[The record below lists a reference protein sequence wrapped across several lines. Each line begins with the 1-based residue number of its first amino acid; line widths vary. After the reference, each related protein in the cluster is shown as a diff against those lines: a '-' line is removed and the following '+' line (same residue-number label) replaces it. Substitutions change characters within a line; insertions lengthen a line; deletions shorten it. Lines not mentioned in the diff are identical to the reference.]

1 MIVSFD
7 TNVLV
12 YATAP
17 ESVAKGRRAR
27 DVIARGLRA
36 GESVLLLQTL
46 AEFANVAI
54 RKAGIPVD
62 DVHRAI
68 DAWRAVLPV
77 RAAEAADLA
86 AALGAVTAHR
96 MAFRDALLWAAA
108 RRVGVRYLLT
118 EDLQDGF
125 ELDGVRFVDPFV
137 AGNDGLID
145 EILPRS

>member
-7 TNVLV
+7 TNLLV

-17 ESVAKGRRAR
+17 ASVAKGGRAR
-27 DVIARGLRA
+27 EVIGRGMRA
-36 GESVLLLQTL
+36 GDSVLLLQTL

-54 RKAGIPVD
+54 RKARIPVD
-62 DVHRAI
+62 DVHTAI

-86 AALGAVTAHR
+86 AALGAVRAHR
-96 MAFRDALLWAAA
+96 LAFWDALLWAAA

-125 ELDGVRFVDPFV
+125 ELEGVRFVNPF
-137 AGNDGLID
+137 AIANDGLID

>member
-17 ESVAKGRRAR
+17 ASVAKAARAR
-27 DVIARGLRA
+27 DVLARGMRA

-46 AEFANVAI
+46 AEFANVAV

-62 DVHRAI
+62 DVRAAI

-77 RAAEAADLA
+77 RPAEEADLP
-86 AALGAVTAHR
+86 AALDAVKAHR
-96 MAFRDALLWAAA
+96 LAFRDAVLWAAA
-108 RRVGVRYLLT
+108 RRVGVRSLLT
-118 EDLQDGF
+118 EDFQDGF
-125 ELDGVRFVDPFV
+125 VLDGVRFVNPFMP
-137 AGNDGLID
+137 ANDRLID
-145 EILPRS
+145 EILPQS

>member
-7 TNVLV
+7 TNILV

-17 ESVAKGRRAR
+17 AAVAKGGRAR
-27 DVIARGLRA
+27 EVIARGMRA

-54 RKAGIPVD
+54 RKARIPVD
-62 DVHRAI
+62 DVHTAI

-77 RAAEAADLA
+77 RAAEEADLA
-86 AALGAVTAHR
+86 AALGAVQAHR
-96 MAFRDALLWAAA
+96 LAFWDATLWAAA
-108 RRVGVRYLLT
+108 RRVGVRAILT

-125 ELDGVRFVDPFV
+125 ELDGVHFVNPF
-137 AGNDGLID
+137 AAANDGLID
-145 EILPRS
+145 EILPG

>member
-17 ESVAKGRRAR
+17 ASVAKAGRAR
-27 DVIARGLRA
+27 EVIARAMRS

-54 RKAGIPVD
+54 RKARIPVD
-62 DVHRAI
+62 DVQTAI

-77 RAAEAADLA
+77 RAAEEADLS
-86 AALGAVTAHR
+86 AALDAVKAHR
-96 MAFRDALLWAAA
+96 LVFWDAVLWAAA

-118 EDLQDGF
+118 EDMLDGF
-125 ELDGVRFVDPFV
+125 ALDGVRFVNPF
-137 AGNDGLID
+137 APANGALID
-145 EILPRS
+145 EILQQ

>member
-17 ESVAKGRRAR
+17 ASLAKSHRAR
-27 DVIARGLRA
+27 DVIARGMRT
-36 GESVLLLQTL
+36 GECVLLLQTL

-54 RKAGIPVD
+54 VKAGIPVD
-62 DVHRAI
+62 DVRAAI
-68 DAWRAVLPV
+68 NAWRAVLPV
-77 RAAEAADLA
+77 RAAEEDDLP
-86 AALGAVTAHR
+86 AALDAVKSHIL
-96 MAFRDALLWAAA
+96 AFRDAVLWAAA

-125 ELDGVRFVDPFV
+125 DLDGVRFVDPF
-137 AGNDGLID
+137 APANERLID
-145 EILPRS
+145 DILPR